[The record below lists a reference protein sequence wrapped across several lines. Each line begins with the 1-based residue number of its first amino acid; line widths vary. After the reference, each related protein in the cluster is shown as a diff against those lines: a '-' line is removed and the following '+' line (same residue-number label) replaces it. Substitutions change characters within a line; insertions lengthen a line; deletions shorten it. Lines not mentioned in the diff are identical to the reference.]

1 MLDGLKTNLQAAI
14 KKLVSSSGVDED
26 LIKQLVHDVQIALL
40 QGDVETKLV
49 LEVTEKIKDRAINEK
64 PPPGL
69 PHKDHIVKIL
79 YDELAGLL
87 GKDSEFE
94 FKPDRTNK
102 ILMLGIQ
109 GSGKTTMSSKL
120 AKYLTKQGY
129 KVGVIGAD
137 TFRPGALAQL
147 RTMCERAGVEVYGEE
162 SNKNSPDVVKK
173 GLRHFEGSELD
184 IILVDTAGRHK
195 EESDLLDEMKQI
207 EKVTNPDLALL
218 VIDGTIG
225 RQCSSQASA
234 FHKMVPV
241 GGIVVTKL
249 DSSAK
254 GGGALAA
261 SAATGAQIMYIG
273 TGERVDDI
281 EKFSPTRFVGRMLGM
296 GDVQAILDMAKR
308 LESEGDEVR
317 MKRIAGGKMNMDDF
331 YYQLEEVSG
340 SLQSIVE
347 SVSGMS
353 GQMKEGHQDGG

>member
-26 LIKQLVHDVQIALL
+26 LIKQLVHDVQIALLHVQIALL

-137 TFRPGALAQL
+137 TFRPGAA
-147 RTMCERAGVEVYGEE
+147 C
-162 SNKNSPDVVKK
+162 
-173 GLRHFEGSELD
+173 
-184 IILVDTAGRHK
+184 TA
-195 EESDLLDEMKQI
+195 S
-207 EKVTNPDLALL
+207 
-218 VIDGTIG
+218 
-225 RQCSSQASA
+225 
-234 FHKMVPV
+234 
-241 GGIVVTKL
+241 
-249 DSSAK
+249 
-254 GGGALAA
+254 
-261 SAATGAQIMYIG
+261 
-273 TGERVDDI
+273 
-281 EKFSPTRFVGRMLGM
+281 
-296 GDVQAILDMAKR
+296 
-308 LESEGDEVR
+308 
-317 MKRIAGGKMNMDDF
+317 
-331 YYQLEEVSG
+331 
-340 SLQSIVE
+340 
-347 SVSGMS
+347 
-353 GQMKEGHQDGG
+353 

>member
-162 SNKNSPDVVKK
+162 SNKNSPD
-173 GLRHFEGSELD
+173 
-184 IILVDTAGRHK
+184 
-195 EESDLLDEMKQI
+195 
-207 EKVTNPDLALL
+207 AL
-218 VIDGTIG
+218 
-225 RQCSSQASA
+225 
-234 FHKMVPV
+234 K
-241 GGIVVTKL
+241 
-249 DSSAK
+249 
-254 GGGALAA
+254 
-261 SAATGAQIMYIG
+261 
-273 TGERVDDI
+273 
-281 EKFSPTRFVGRMLGM
+281 
-296 GDVQAILDMAKR
+296 
-308 LESEGDEVR
+308 
-317 MKRIAGGKMNMDDF
+317 
-331 YYQLEEVSG
+331 
-340 SLQSIVE
+340 
-347 SVSGMS
+347 
-353 GQMKEGHQDGG
+353 